1 MDVMNFLQ
9 IDQRIATSGQPRRA
23 EFSLIADAGYAAVVN
38 LGLPSS
44 EGAILD
50 EGGLVT
56 SAGMNYFHIPVEWQ
70 SPKLAQFQLFSD
82 VMNALAEKNV
92 WVHCALNMRT
102 SCFVYLYAVVHQGV
116 GRGVAMEKMEKVWH
130 PNEIWSDF
138 ILRVENTLL

>member
-1 MDVMNFLQ
+1 MDVMNYQ
-9 IDQRIATSGQPRRA
+9 QVDQRIATSGQPKRTEFPQIA
-23 EFSLIADAGYAAVVN
+23 ESGFGTVIN

-70 SPKLAQFQLFSD
+70 APKLSQFLLFSS
-82 VMNALAEKNV
+82 VMNAQLEEKV

-102 SCFVYLYAVVHQGV
+102 SCFVYLYRVVHQGV
-116 GRGVAMEKMEKVWH
+116 SPEVAMEAVRKVWQ
-130 PNEIWSDF
+130 PNEIWSGF
-138 ILRVENTLL
+138 ISRAEAALG

>member
-70 SPKLAQFQLFSD
+70 SPKLAQFQLFSG
-82 VMNALAEKNV
+82 VMKALDEKDV

-116 GRGVAMEKMEKVWH
+116 DRRLAMERVEKVWH
-130 PNEIWSDF
+130 PNEIWSGFVDHA
-138 ILRVENTLL
+138 EKTLL